1 MHTRRL
7 RISIVSRLMKVHGL
21 GVDAARLRGEL
32 CIAIGAAQRRWRL
45 EGLNGSLTRVLMRHG
60 DAAVVVERLRTD
72 RRRLTTDTIR
82 GWNVRIGGRWL
93 SGIGHGVIYGA
104 ARLRTFEL
112 HNFQRSLEA
121 MRRLSKFGLL
131 HGFRG

>member
-1 MHTRRL
+1 
-7 RISIVSRLMKVHGL
+7 MKVHGL

-32 CIAIGAAQRRWRL
+32 CIAVGAAQRRWRL
-45 EGLNGSLTRVLMRHG
+45 KGLNGSFTRVLMRHW

-72 RRRLTTDTIR
+72 RGRLTTDTIR
-82 GWNVRIGGRWL
+82 SWNVRIGGRWL
-93 SGIGHGVIYGA
+93 RGIGHSMIYGA
-104 ARLRTFEL
+104 ARLRTFEF

-121 MRRLSKFGLL
+121 VRRLSKFGLL